1 MVTGIDTP
9 STAYSRFL
17 AAWPAIVEEC
27 RAVLGSELHY
37 QAMIYHALRTAG
49 GVPRDQLGMN
59 VKCWVEDPVTPL
71 FRDLDERKHP
81 DYRGGFEP
89 IPDVVI
95 FHEEIR
101 GDWRRRNRRK
111 SARCLLLAVEV
122 KASEREAGRLQPG
135 EIIRDIDKLAAFR
148 EELRHH
154 GSMVPVT
161 VPVMVVIDTAPEPGE
176 RMIPDS
182 LEDVR
187 NRAKEVGVS
196 FFYCGVD
203 ACIEPSESLTAV
215 DYTEPLDGGKGVA

>member
-9 STAYSRFL
+9 SAAYFRFL
-17 AAWPAIVEEC
+17 AAWPAIVEGC

-95 FHEEIR
+95 FDAAIDA
-101 GDWRRRNRRK
+101 DWRRRQYRETVRNT
-111 SARCLLLAVEV
+111 LLAIEV
-122 KASEREAGRLQPG
+122 KASEREKGRITPG
-135 EIIRDIDKLAAFR
+135 EVVRDIEKLDAFR
-148 EELRHH
+148 HEVRHR
-154 GSMVPVT
+154 GGDMVPV
-161 VPVMVVIDTAPEPGE
+161 VLVVDTAPLSAE
-176 RMIPDS
+176 RMTPAS
-182 LEDVR
+182 LE
-187 NRAKEVGVS
+187 RAKALARDLEVEL
-196 FFYCGVD
+196 FYCSPD
-203 ACIEPSESLTAV
+203 RCIVSGIDREG
-215 DYTEPLDGGKGVA
+215 D